1 MSKFIFKLFVLFIVD
16 VLFDELP
23 LQKYPLEVVGHRS
36 ILCVKCFFSLA
47 PLKASDYLIM
57 QNTWSD

>member
-57 QNTWSD
+57 